1 MADSPFL
8 DVPESHWIVSNAYAF
23 AIWDCFPVSPG
34 HVLVVTRRLVTTWF
48 DADPPE
54 QAAVLELVNAVKK
67 HLDATL
73 APKPDGYNVGFNA
86 GEAAGQTVMH
96 LHVHVIPRYT
106 GDVDDPRGGV
116 RFVIPDKAN
125 YLRAPSSDV
134 SRCVLRRSGPSAS
147 DSLQL
152 STGHPDSPLWDQLS
166 WRIAGARSVD
176 LLASF
181 VQLSGL
187 DVIESSL
194 FDALQNNAHIRL
206 LVSDYLYISDPQA
219 LARLC
224 GWCDSASEDA
234 LPGTLA
240 TRLIEIDKLPSQPA
254 SFHPKSWYVADD
266 QGGLLSVG
274 SSNLSRPALETGIEW
289 NLLST
294 SPEQSGLH
302 AQFMA
307 AFDRLWEL
315 GSPLTPELVDQYAA
329 GSKRYRAANFVPES
343 IDIREP
349 LAPRIWQKRALE
361 ALQRIRDAGCR
372 RALVAVAT
380 GMGKTW
386 LAAFDARQ
394 VGHQRQRRPRVLIVA
409 HRAHILAQAEAAL
422 SQVLDPE
429 FGGVRTAWYI
439 GTRSDIQS
447 ELVVASI
454 QKLSRPEGLE
464 RLSVERFDYVVID
477 EVHHAHAPS
486 YRRVLARVQA
496 DFILGLTATPERTDG
511 VDVATIFDDNLA
523 YHATIGDGIAEE
535 SLVPFHYI
543 GLKDTVDFRQIPWRN
558 GRFELEE
565 LERRVATSERMERL
579 WTAMQEHPG
588 ERTILFCCSRR
599 HATFTRDWLRSQGL
613 TAAAVFSGG
622 GDGRGESLRQLRRGE
637 LACLCV
643 VDMFNEGLDIPAVD
657 RVIMLRPTESKI
669 IFLQQLGRGL
679 RAAEGK
685 SRLLVIDFVGNH
697 RIFAQRLIHL
707 LSLNGMTG
715 GWESLKRWLK
725 GEPPQLPE
733 RCLLDVELAARDMLK
748 KFIPIGAKAGL
759 EAYRAMRDELGRR
772 PTASE
777 LLARGYLPRAVSA
790 AAGNWFAFVESEGD
804 LSDVERK
811 VMTTHREWLKTVET
825 TSLNKS
831 YKMVVLRVLLD
842 QGLLFQAAHLPTFA
856 RQCRDYLRD
865 HPILRRDLEGD
876 RHAVDHAQADDNS
889 WAAWWTRWPISR
901 WLDVQNE
908 QRWFRLHGDQ
918 FAFEHRCPE
927 ELQTVLESLTE
938 ELVDWRLAAYSKS
951 RGLMSSDSEEHTFE
965 ARVSHAGGR
974 PILFLPEKSQQ
985 PIRPVGP
992 TQVYL
997 PDGAA
1002 WEFKFVKVA
1011 CNIAWPMGEKKN
1023 QLGDLL
1029 RDWFGPDAG
1038 LPGTDFKVRFER
1050 LDGQW
1055 QANPV
1060 VSRTIASAPSPSRE
1074 KASTRVVESSYETVR
1089 VVESS
1094 IDAVAQYKTHLPVY
1108 DLTVSAGGWGPEGVP
1123 EIVGWMRVPDQ
1134 QLAPGMFAAQVSG
1147 RSMEPRIRDGQWCMF
1162 RPCPASSRQN
1172 RLLLL
1177 QVNTHLDP
1185 EDGGRYTVKRYH
1197 STKQMDEDGW
1207 HHQTIELQPLNPAYP
1222 TLRISAEEAQ
1232 EIRVIGEF
1240 VGVLG
1245 E

>member
-1 MADSPFL
+1 
-8 DVPESHWIVSNAYAF
+8 
-23 AIWDCFPVSPG
+23 
-34 HVLVVTRRLVTTWF
+34 
-48 DADPPE
+48 
-54 QAAVLELVNAVKK
+54 
-67 HLDATL
+67 
-73 APKPDGYNVGFNA
+73 
-86 GEAAGQTVMH
+86 
-96 LHVHVIPRYT
+96 
-106 GDVDDPRGGV
+106 
-116 RFVIPDKAN
+116 
-125 YLRAPSSDV
+125 
-134 SRCVLRRSGPSAS
+134 
-147 DSLQL
+147 
-152 STGHPDSPLWDQLS
+152 
-166 WRIAGARSVD
+166 
-176 LLASF
+176 
-181 VQLSGL
+181 
-187 DVIESSL
+187 
-194 FDALQNNAHIRL
+194 IRL

-224 GWCDSASEDA
+224 GWCDSASEDQI
-234 LPGTLA
+234 PGDLA
-240 TRLIEIDKLPSQPA
+240 TRLIEIDKLPSDPA

-294 SPEQSGLH
+294 SPGQSGVH
-302 AQFMA
+302 AQFIA

-315 GSPLTPELVDQYAA
+315 ASPLTQELVDRYAA
-329 GSKRYRAANFVPES
+329 KAKSYRAAHFVPAS
-343 IDIREP
+343 ADIREP
-349 LAPRIWQKRALE
+349 LTPRLWQMRAMN
-361 ALQRIRDAGCR
+361 ALQRIRDAGYR

-386 LAAFDARQ
+386 LAAFDAQQ
-394 VGHQRQRRPRVLIVA
+394 VGHQLQRRPRVLIVA

-429 FGGVRTAWYI
+429 FDGARTAWYI
-439 GTRSDIQS
+439 GPRSDLQG

-464 RLSVERFDYVVID
+464 RLSAERFDYVVID

-543 GLKDTVDFRQIPWRN
+543 GLKDTVDFRQVPWRN

-565 LERRVATSERMERL
+565 LERRVARSERMERL
-579 WTAMQEHPG
+579 WTAMQEHPA

-599 HATFTRDWLRSQGL
+599 HATFTRDWLRSKGV
-613 TAAAVFSGG
+613 TASAVFSGG
-622 GDGRGESLRQLRRGE
+622 GDSRGESLRQLRRGK

-679 RAAEGK
+679 RATEGK
-685 SRLLVIDFVGNH
+685 SRLLVLDFVGNH

-707 LSLNGMTG
+707 LSLNGQDG
-715 GWESLKRWLK
+715 GWGTLKRWLK

-748 KFIPIGAKAGL
+748 EFIPTGAKAGI

-777 LLARGYLPRAVSA
+777 LLGRGYLPKAVSK
-790 AAGNWFAFVESEGD
+790 AAGDWFAFVESEGD
-804 LSDVERK
+804 LSDVEREVAAK
-811 VMTTHREWLKTVET
+811 FRNWLKTVET

-842 QGLLFQAAHLPTFA
+842 QGQLFKSAHLPTFA
-856 RQCRDYLRD
+856 LQCRGFLRD
-865 HPILRRDLEGD
+865 HTILRRDLEGD
-876 RHAVDHAQADDNS
+876 RHAVDHEHADDNS

-908 QRWFRLHGDQ
+908 QRWFRLNGDE
-918 FAFEHRCPE
+918 FAFQHRCPE
-927 ELQTVLESLTE
+927 RLQAVLESFTE
-938 ELVDWRLAAYSKS
+938 ELVDWRLAAYSRS
-951 RGLMSSDSEEHTFE
+951 RGLVVGDSGESTFE
-965 ARVSHAGGR
+965 AKVSHTGGR
-974 PILFLPEKSQQ
+974 PILFLPEKSEH
-985 PIRPVGP
+985 PGRPMGP
-992 TQVYL
+992 TKVCL
-997 PDGAA
+997 PDRSP

-1011 CNIAWPMGEKKN
+1011 CNVAWPVGETKN
-1023 QLGDLL
+1023 QLGELL

-1038 LPGTDFKVRFER
+1038 LPGTDFKVRFTS
-1050 LDGQW
+1050 LNGAW
-1055 QANPV
+1055 HVIPLGA
-1060 VSRTIASAPSPSRE
+1060 RTIAGAPSSPQEVESTQVIESNVE
-1074 KASTRVVESSYETVR
+1074 KA
-1089 VVESS
+1089 
-1094 IDAVAQYKTHLPVY
+1094 AQYKTHLPVY
-1108 DLTVSAGGWGPEGVP
+1108 DLTVAAGGWGPEGVP
-1123 EIVGWMRVPDQ
+1123 EVVGWMRVPGHG
-1134 QLAPGMFAAQVSG
+1134 LAPGMFAAQVSG
-1147 RSMEPRIRDGQWCMF
+1147 RSMEPRIRDGQWCVF
-1162 RPCPASSRQN
+1162 RPCPIGSRQN

-1185 EDGGRYTVKRYH
+1185 EEGGRYTGKRYH
-1197 STKQMDEDGW
+1197 STKRIDEDGW
-1207 HHQTIELQPLNPAYP
+1207 HHQSIVLQPLN
-1222 TLRISAEEAQ
+1222 S
-1232 EIRVIGEF
+1232 
-1240 VGVLG
+1240 
-1245 E
+1245 